1 MTDGR
6 SGAGTPLLSSE
17 GFGFG
22 GGYYLLAAHG
32 SRRDVA
38 QVKLVGVICS
48 LLGGLILG
56 NGWLSGLSL
65 TRFGGGRLDGDDE
78 ILLLGGVGHSLY
90 RLLFHLGAIGLGRK
104 DLVDKLRLAAQLLE
118 RELGGELLALLLAV
132 ALAVASV
139 DALDNHA
146 VVKHRAT
153 VAVDLLAEQFKTY
166 VDPVLLTPFEELAL
180 EVHLFISQLVDVN
193 HLAKDT
199 LLHEV
204 HTSLVTL
211 VEIDGTDECF
221 KSVAAQIAVVRGT
234 MTVGENELIDAHLLR
249 QLVEGVTLNEFGT
262 GIGKKSLALAGEMMV
277 HDVAHN
283 GIENGIAEKLEP
295 LVVDGLALAVA
306 VHDALVHE
314 RHLVVVDMAGI
325 KAENGV

>member
-1 MTDGR
+1 M
-6 SGAGTPLLSSE
+6 
-17 GFGFG
+17 
-22 GGYYLLAAHG
+22 
-32 SRRDVA
+32 
-38 QVKLVGVICS
+38 
-48 LLGGLILG
+48 
-56 NGWLSGLSL
+56 
-65 TRFGGGRLDGDDE
+65 
-78 ILLLGGVGHSLY
+78 
-90 RLLFHLGAIGLGRK
+90 
-104 DLVDKLRLAAQLLE
+104 VDKLRLAAQLLE

-146 VVKHRAT
+146 VVKHRAA
-153 VAVDLLAEQFKTY
+153 VAVDLLAEQFKTH
-166 VDPVLLTPFEELAL
+166 VDPVLLTPFEEFAL
-180 EVHLFISQLVDVN
+180 EVHLFISQLVDVD

-204 HTSLVTL
+204 HTSLVSL

-234 MTVGENELIDAHLLR
+234 MTVGEDELVDAHLLR

-314 RHLVVVDMAGI
+314 RHLVVVDVAGI